1 LPKNSK
7 ATILALLYSTN
18 LKMKKVITL
27 ALGILFV
34 STPICLSQAA
44 VANANTERVEQTD
57 TKKMGAKPKAP
68 KKMKR
73 MSKKKASTS
82 RCMKP
87 TDRDSKGRLC
97 GKRAASERKGG
108 N

>member
-1 LPKNSK
+1 
-7 ATILALLYSTN
+7 
-18 LKMKKVITL
+18 MKKVIVL

-34 STPICLSQAA
+34 ATPICLSQSALA
-44 VANANTERVEQTD
+44 GANADRVEQTD
-57 TKKMGAKPKAP
+57 EKKLGTKPKAS
-68 KKMKR
+68 KR

-82 RCMKP
+82 RCQKP
-87 TDRDSKGRLC
+87 TDRDAKGRLC